1 MIIVITGSETLYP
14 YSDAVTCGYSLFCKY
29 RDSATQDDRMIP
41 QGHRKFKIIWTLE
54 TLVMQAHLACIIHA
68 LQFPEIRIVDL
79 RVLLY

>member
-1 MIIVITGSETLYP
+1 MT
-14 YSDAVTCGYSLFCKY
+14 
-29 RDSATQDDRMIP
+29 P